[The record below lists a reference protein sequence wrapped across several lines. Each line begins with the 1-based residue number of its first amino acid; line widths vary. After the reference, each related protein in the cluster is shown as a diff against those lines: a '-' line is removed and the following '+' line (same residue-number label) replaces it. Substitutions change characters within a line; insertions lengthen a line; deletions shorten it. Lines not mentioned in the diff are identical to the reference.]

1 MGTMS
6 SSARVYNTLDQ
17 LTLRFNDLFYTFK
30 AELGHGMA
38 GKLLLFTRDGNGD
51 ELVVK
56 IMFQPADIEERQS
69 LGVTCTK
76 CCVRSTILH
85 GGYVEVMDRMD
96 GDLCHY
102 IRNRTT
108 GLDRRLIA
116 GILQSIRHQLTCIDR
131 VGGVYTDIKCAN
143 ILYKLHPKE
152 SLLEVHLGDFDSI
165 RSKNRITNMTGVQF
179 TYLLPCLLNQ
189 APKATQSCPNDM
201 LVEYLLTML
210 YIDMKILQAMLTP
223 MYSLQQNTMMNLYM
237 LLTTYVYP
245 GCIQTPMWTYI
256 ITQLKA
262 TDEEYKSIFGN
273 MVGYTASTE
282 CHHCIRLGVGSPSPN
297 IRCPPKTFT
306 GLCLTTKPAH
316 PNILYHGEV
325 SNSLYR
331 IERIQN
337 EIKATFKRGTI
348 YIPI

>member
-1 MGTMS
+1 MS
-6 SSARVYNTLDQ
+6 LYTQSYNGSRQTSDSW
-17 LTLRFNDLFYTFK
+17 D
-30 AELGHGMA
+30 
-38 GKLLLFTRDGNGD
+38 FT
-51 ELVVK
+51 EY
-56 IMFQPADIEERQS
+56 PAPINMYRPCRWS
-69 LGVTCTK
+69 LYRYQ
-76 CCVRSTILH
+76 VR
-85 GGYVEVMDRMD
+85 
-96 GDLCHY
+96 
-102 IRNRTT
+102 
-108 GLDRRLIA
+108 
-116 GILQSIRHQLTCIDR
+116 
-131 VGGVYTDIKCAN
+131 K
-143 ILYKLHPKE
+143 HPKE
-152 SLLEVHLGDFDSI
+152 GLLEVHLGDFDSI

-282 CHHCIRLGVGSPSPN
+282 CHHCIRLGVGSASPN
-297 IRCPPKTFT
+297 IQCPPKTFT

-348 YIPI
+348 YIPIWSKRRKWLVVDNE